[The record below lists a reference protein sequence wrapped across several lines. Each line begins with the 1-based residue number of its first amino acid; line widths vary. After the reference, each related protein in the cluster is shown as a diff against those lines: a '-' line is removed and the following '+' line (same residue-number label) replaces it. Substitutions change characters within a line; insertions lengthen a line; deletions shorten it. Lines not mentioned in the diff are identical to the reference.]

1 MARVT
6 LLVLLLVA
14 IGALIALT
22 PQPVS
27 AAEYPNVVGTQPFS
41 AAANF
46 MSLPG
51 YLRWQTFREQGLWIT
66 YAEAARIVR
75 AQEKDQGLA

>member
-1 MARVT
+1 MVRVT
-6 LLVLLLVA
+6 LLLLVLFA
-14 IGALIALT
+14 VGLLIAVT
-22 PQPVS
+22 PQPAR
-27 AAEYPNVVGTQPFS
+27 AAEYPNVVTAQPFT

-66 YAEAARIVR
+66 RAEAVRIVR
-75 AQEKDQGLA
+75 AQERERRLG